1 MIYIY
6 IIIMQFNIAMQNAFM
21 MKRTITIQIKISQKR
36 QYATND
42 MLTQQTQI
50 IIRLLLV
57 KLDFFDS
64 TYTII
69 AYGYGKQ

>member
-57 KLDFFDS
+57 KLDF
-64 TYTII
+64 
-69 AYGYGKQ
+69 